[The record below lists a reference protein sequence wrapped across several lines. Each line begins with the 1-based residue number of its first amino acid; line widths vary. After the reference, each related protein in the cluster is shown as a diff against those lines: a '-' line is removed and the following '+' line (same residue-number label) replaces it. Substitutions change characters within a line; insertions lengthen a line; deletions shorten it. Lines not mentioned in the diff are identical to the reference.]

1 MGYRCFEV
9 EEADHDDDSHG
20 HDDLAIGAYSTGAS
34 PFSLSFETKAGL
46 TYEIEASH
54 DLKKWEEIGEVKGNG
69 GSVDFIDQREALF
82 NNQYYR
88 IKIK

>member
-1 MGYRCFEV
+1 M
-9 EEADHDDDSHG
+9 
-20 HDDLAIGAYSTGAS
+20 
-34 PFSLSFETKAGL
+34 SFETKAGL
-46 TYEIEASH
+46 TYEIDASH

-82 NNQYYR
+82 SRQYYR